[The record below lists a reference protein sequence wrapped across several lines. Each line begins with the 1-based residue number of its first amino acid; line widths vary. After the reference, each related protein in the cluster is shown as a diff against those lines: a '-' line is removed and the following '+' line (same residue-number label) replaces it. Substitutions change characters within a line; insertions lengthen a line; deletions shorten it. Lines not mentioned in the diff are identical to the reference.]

1 MNACKATSAEANGT
15 GTLPCSSVNN
25 AFGTNMQSF
34 KGIGGLLDGGAQCC
48 LGAPVNTGPCPKV
61 LPFRV
66 SGTHSAVLKG
76 G

>member
-25 AFGTNMQSF
+25 AFSTNLQSF
-34 KGIGGLLDGGAQCC
+34 KGSGGLKDGGAQCG
-48 LGAPVNTGPCPKV
+48 LTARSGPCPKAS
-61 LPFRV
+61 PFTV